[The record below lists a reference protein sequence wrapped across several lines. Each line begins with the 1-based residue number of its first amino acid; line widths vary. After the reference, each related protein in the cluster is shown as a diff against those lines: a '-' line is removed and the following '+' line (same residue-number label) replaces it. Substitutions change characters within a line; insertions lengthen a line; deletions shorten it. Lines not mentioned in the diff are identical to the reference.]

1 METNM
6 TRSLMMYVSCLF
18 VQPVNALLYL
28 QVRGVDDVKIQGSVR
43 QSERV
48 MIELTRYVDGAWGS
62 TELHAGGTQ

>member
-1 METNM
+1 M
-6 TRSLMMYVSCLF
+6 
-18 VQPVNALLYL
+18 QPVNALLYL